1 MCRPGRWRIDRE
13 ESELQIKPWHATA
26 GRQRHMLG
34 GLGHAVQARS
44 QAAQLKEKAERP
56 VGRLVLQAQVTWS

>member
-1 MCRPGRWRIDRE
+1 MCESDRVGFERE
-13 ESELQIKPWHATA
+13 EGELHIKPWHATA

-56 VGRLVLQAQVTWS
+56 VGRLVLQARVTWS

>member
-1 MCRPGRWRIDRE
+1 MCRPDRVGIDGE
-13 ESELQIKPWHATA
+13 ENELHIKPWHATA